1 MTPTAPTTEQPCPI
15 LRRVRRSAKKS
26 FHVSF
31 GCDADGAPP
40 VACEDADVA
49 FRTTNLL
56 RKVRCAAIE
65 LGRDIEALLDRV
77 HVEKDAVA
85 AEIGAIMAGG

>member
-1 MTPTAPTTEQPCPI
+1 
-15 LRRVRRSAKKS
+15 
-26 FHVSF
+26 
-31 GCDADGAPP
+31 

-56 RKVRCAAIE
+56 GKARCAATE
-65 LGRDIEALLDRV
+65 LGRDCEALLDRV

-85 AEIGAIMAGG
+85 AEMGVMMAGG

>member
-1 MTPTAPTTEQPCPI
+1 M
-15 LRRVRRSAKKS
+15 
-26 FHVSF
+26 SF